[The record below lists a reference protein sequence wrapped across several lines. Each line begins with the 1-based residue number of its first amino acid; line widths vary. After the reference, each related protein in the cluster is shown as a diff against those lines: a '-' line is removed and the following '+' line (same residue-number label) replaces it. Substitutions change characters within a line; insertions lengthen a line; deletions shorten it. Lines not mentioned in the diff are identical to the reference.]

1 MLFFRIMDYFKWLS
15 ALILSVV
22 LFFPIALLNLTAF
35 PFEGDKE
42 YYLYTPSS
50 NAQIKNDVNLS
61 DLPFIRG
68 ERVILSNLS
77 SEDLASILARYSAN
91 VIKEEEFLG
100 GVSYYCYS
108 PKLEGG
114 IMIDGEVV
122 NLQIAIKKDSVVL
135 GTPIIF
141 GGY

>member
-1 MLFFRIMDYFKWLS
+1 MRFFRIIDYFKWLT
-15 ALILSVV
+15 ALILSAV

-35 PFEGDKE
+35 PFEGEKE
-42 YYLYTPSS
+42 YYLYSPSS
-50 NAQIKNDVNLS
+50 NAQIKKDVSLS

-68 ERVILSNLS
+68 ERVTLSNLS
-77 SEDLASILARYSAN
+77 SEDLAPILARYSAD

-108 PKLEGG
+108 PQLKGG
-114 IMIDGEVV
+114 IVIGGEVV
-122 NLQIAIKKDSVVL
+122 NLQIAIKGDSVVL